1 MRAAHSLSEE
11 IVLERL
17 IRTLIRNMIVYA
29 GARRGLLP
37 LARHERLSIEAT
49 ARVVGAARC
58 RAWHHPASREAW
70 RTTPRVATRLA
81 THTAFRTRESRTMKI
96 VIAGGSIAGL
106 AAALTLDCIG
116 HDVTVYERSRTPLR
130 GQGGGV
136 AVLRRMMAF
145 LERHGRHCRQMISVP
160 THRRRWIDRDGI
172 VTRDEPEML
181 PFSSWDAVYRSLCE
195 TLPRGHIRYGRTV
208 TGFDQDADGVDV
220 HVDNERIR
228 ADVLIAADGSGSN
241 LRARIFPGYTP
252 SFAGYLAW
260 RGIVDE
266 AEFDTA
272 AIASLVENMTLHKA
286 PGELFMAFLI
296 PALDGSLAPGARRFN
311 WLWYRNEADPDALRR
326 HLTDRNGHV
335 HHASVHPGQL
345 ADDTVATLRQLAGER
360 LPATLSQLVLATRAP
375 FNQAIFDAL
384 SPGFVDGRVALI
396 GDAACTVRPHTA
408 SGTSK
413 AASDAVSLAEALPVD
428 ATDVVARLEQWSAR
442 RREEVTSLLDKGPQ
456 LAAAFGLGTPR

>member
-1 MRAAHSLSEE
+1 
-11 IVLERL
+11 
-17 IRTLIRNMIVYA
+17 
-29 GARRGLLP
+29 
-37 LARHERLSIEAT
+37 
-49 ARVVGAARC
+49 
-58 RAWHHPASREAW
+58 
-70 RTTPRVATRLA
+70 
-81 THTAFRTRESRTMKI
+81 MKI

-116 HDVTVYERSRTPLR
+116 HDVTVCERSRTPLR

-136 AVLRRMMAF
+136 AVLRRMMSF
-145 LERHGRHCRQMISVP
+145 LEQHGRHCRQMISVP

-195 TLPRGHIRYGRTV
+195 TLPRGRIHYGRTV

-220 HVDNERIR
+220 HVDDERIR

-266 AEFDTA
+266 ADFDAA

-326 HLTDRNGHV
+326 HLTDRNGNV

-360 LPATLSQLVLATRAP
+360 LPASLSQLVLAARAP

-413 AASDAVSLAEALPVD
+413 AASDAVSLAEALPAD
-428 ATDVVARLEQWSAR
+428 ATDVIARLAQWSTR

-456 LAAAFGLGTPR
+456 LAVAFGLGTPH

>member
-1 MRAAHSLSEE
+1 
-11 IVLERL
+11 
-17 IRTLIRNMIVYA
+17 
-29 GARRGLLP
+29 
-37 LARHERLSIEAT
+37 
-49 ARVVGAARC
+49 
-58 RAWHHPASREAW
+58 
-70 RTTPRVATRLA
+70 
-81 THTAFRTRESRTMKI
+81 MKI

-106 AAALTLDCIG
+106 AAALTLDCVG
-116 HDVTVYERSRTPLR
+116 HEVMVCERSHTPLR

-145 LERHGRHCRQMISVP
+145 LEQHGRHCRQMISVP

-195 TLPRGHIRYGRTV
+195 TLPRGRIHYGRTV
-208 TGFDQDADGVDV
+208 TGFDQDADGIDV
-220 HVDNERIR
+220 HLDDERIR
-228 ADVLIAADGSGSN
+228 ADVLIAADGSGSS
-241 LRARIFPGYTP
+241 LRTQLYPGYAP

-266 AEFDTA
+266 ADFDTA
-272 AIASLVENMTLHKA
+272 AIESLVENMTLHKA

-296 PALDGSLAPGARRFN
+296 PALDGSLAPGSRRFN
-311 WLWYRNEADPDALRR
+311 WLWYRNEADHNALRR
-326 HLTDRNGHV
+326 HLTDRNGNV
-335 HHASVHPGQL
+335 HHASVHPGL
-345 ADDTVATLRQLAGER
+345 LSYDVVATLRQLARER
-360 LPATLSQLVLATRAP
+360 LPASLSQLVLATHAP

-413 AASDAVSLAEALPVD
+413 AARDAVSLAEALPTD
-428 ATDVVARLEQWSAR
+428 ATDIVERLSRWSVQ

-456 LAAAFGLGTPR
+456 LAAAFGLGTQI

>member
-1 MRAAHSLSEE
+1 
-11 IVLERL
+11 
-17 IRTLIRNMIVYA
+17 
-29 GARRGLLP
+29 
-37 LARHERLSIEAT
+37 
-49 ARVVGAARC
+49 
-58 RAWHHPASREAW
+58 
-70 RTTPRVATRLA
+70 
-81 THTAFRTRESRTMKI
+81 MKI

-116 HDVTVYERSRTPLR
+116 HDVTVCERSRTPLR

-136 AVLRRMMAF
+136 AVLRRMMSF
-145 LERHGRHCRQMISVP
+145 LEQHGRHCRQMISVP

-195 TLPRGHIRYGRTV
+195 TLPRGRIHYGRTV

-220 HVDNERIR
+220 HVDDERIR

-266 AEFDTA
+266 ADFDAA
-272 AIASLVENMTLHKA
+272 AIESLIENMTLHKA

-311 WLWYRNEADPDALRR
+311 WLWYRNEADPDAQRR
-326 HLTDRNGHV
+326 HLTDRNGNV

-360 LPATLSQLVLATRAP
+360 LPASLSQLVLATRAP

-413 AASDAVSLAEALPVD
+413 AASDAVSLAEALPAH
-428 ATDVVARLEQWSAR
+428 ATDVIARLAQWSTR

>member
-1 MRAAHSLSEE
+1 
-11 IVLERL
+11 
-17 IRTLIRNMIVYA
+17 
-29 GARRGLLP
+29 
-37 LARHERLSIEAT
+37 
-49 ARVVGAARC
+49 
-58 RAWHHPASREAW
+58 
-70 RTTPRVATRLA
+70 
-81 THTAFRTRESRTMKI
+81 MKI

-116 HDVTVYERSRTPLR
+116 HDVMVCERSRTPLR

-145 LERHGRHCRQMISVP
+145 LEQHGRHCRQMISVP
-160 THRRRWIDRDGI
+160 THRRRWIDRDGL

-195 TLPRGHIRYGRTV
+195 TLPRGRIHYGRTV
-208 TGFDQDADGVDV
+208 TGFDQDADGIDV
-220 HVDNERIR
+220 HFDDERIR
-228 ADVLIAADGSGSN
+228 ADVLIAADGSGSS
-241 LRARIFPGYTP
+241 LRTHLFPGYAP

-266 AEFDTA
+266 ADFDAA
-272 AIASLVENMTLHKA
+272 AIESLVENMTLHKA

-296 PALDGSLAPGARRFN
+296 PALDGSLAPGSRRFN
-311 WLWYRNEADPDALRR
+311 WLWYRNEADHDALRR
-326 HLTDRNGHV
+326 HLTDRNGNV
-335 HHASVHPGQL
+335 HHASVHPGL
-345 ADDTVATLRQLAGER
+345 LSDEAVATLRQLAVER
-360 LPATLSQLVLATRAP
+360 LPAALSQLVLATHAP

-413 AASDAVSLAEALPVD
+413 AARDAVSLAEALPAD
-428 ATDVVARLEQWSAR
+428 ATDVVERLAHWSVQ

-456 LAAAFGLGTPR
+456 LAAAFGLGTQI

>member
-1 MRAAHSLSEE
+1 
-11 IVLERL
+11 
-17 IRTLIRNMIVYA
+17 
-29 GARRGLLP
+29 
-37 LARHERLSIEAT
+37 
-49 ARVVGAARC
+49 
-58 RAWHHPASREAW
+58 
-70 RTTPRVATRLA
+70 
-81 THTAFRTRESRTMKI
+81 MKI

-116 HDVTVYERSRTPLR
+116 HDVTVCERSRTPLR

-136 AVLRRMMAF
+136 AVLRRMMSF
-145 LERHGRHCRQMISVP
+145 LEQHGRHCRQMISVP

-195 TLPRGHIRYGRTV
+195 TLPRGRIHYGRTV

-266 AEFDTA
+266 ADFDAA
-272 AIASLVENMTLHKA
+272 AIESLIENMTLHKA

-311 WLWYRNEADPDALRR
+311 WLWYRNEADPDAQRR
-326 HLTDRNGHV
+326 HLTDRNGNV

-360 LPATLSQLVLATRAP
+360 LPASLSQLVLATRAP

-413 AASDAVSLAEALPVD
+413 AASDAVSLAEALPAH
-428 ATDVVARLEQWSAR
+428 ATDVIARLAQWSTR

>member
-1 MRAAHSLSEE
+1 
-11 IVLERL
+11 
-17 IRTLIRNMIVYA
+17 
-29 GARRGLLP
+29 
-37 LARHERLSIEAT
+37 
-49 ARVVGAARC
+49 
-58 RAWHHPASREAW
+58 
-70 RTTPRVATRLA
+70 
-81 THTAFRTRESRTMKI
+81 MKI

-116 HDVTVYERSRTPLR
+116 HDVTVCERSRTPLR

-136 AVLRRMMAF
+136 AVLRRMMSF
-145 LERHGRHCRQMISVP
+145 LEQHGRHCRQMISVP

-195 TLPRGHIRYGRTV
+195 TLPRGRIHYGRTV

-220 HVDNERIR
+220 HVDDERIR

-266 AEFDTA
+266 ADFDAA
-272 AIASLVENMTLHKA
+272 AIESLIENMTLHKA

-326 HLTDRNGHV
+326 YLTDRNGNV

-345 ADDTVATLRQLAGER
+345 ADDTVATLRQLAVER
-360 LPATLSQLVLATRAP
+360 LPASLSQLVLATRAP
-375 FNQAIFDAL
+375 FNQAIVDAL

-413 AASDAVSLAEALPVD
+413 AASDAVSLAEALPAD
-428 ATDVVARLEQWSAR
+428 ATDVVERLAQWSAR

>member
-1 MRAAHSLSEE
+1 
-11 IVLERL
+11 
-17 IRTLIRNMIVYA
+17 
-29 GARRGLLP
+29 
-37 LARHERLSIEAT
+37 
-49 ARVVGAARC
+49 
-58 RAWHHPASREAW
+58 
-70 RTTPRVATRLA
+70 
-81 THTAFRTRESRTMKI
+81 MKI

-106 AAALTLDCIG
+106 AAALTLDCVG
-116 HDVTVYERSRTPLR
+116 HDVTVCERSPSPLR

-145 LERHGRHCRQMISVP
+145 LEQHGRHCRHAISVP

-172 VTRDEPEML
+172 VTRDEPEIL

-195 TLPRGHIRYGRTV
+195 TLPHGRIRYGRTV

-220 HVDNERIR
+220 HLGDERLR
-228 ADVLIAADGSGSN
+228 ADVLIAADGAGST
-241 LRARIFPGYTP
+241 LRAQLFPGYAP

-266 AEFDTA
+266 ADFDAA
-272 AIASLVENMTLHKA
+272 AIAPLVENMTLHKA

-296 PALDGSLAPGARRFN
+296 PALDGSLVPGTRRFN
-311 WLWYRNEADPDALRR
+311 WLWYRNEADRDALRH
-326 HLTDRNGHV
+326 HLTDRAGHV

-345 ADDTVATLRQLAGER
+345 ADDVVATLRQLAGER
-360 LPATLSQLVLATRAP
+360 LPALLAQLVHATRMP

-384 SPGFVDGRVALI
+384 SPAFVDGRVALI

-413 AASDAVSLAEALPVD
+413 AASDAVSLAEALPAD
-428 ATDVVARLEQWSAR
+428 ATDVVARLAQWSAR
-442 RREEVTSLLDKGPQ
+442 RRDEVTSLLEKGPQ
-456 LAAAFGLGTPR
+456 LAAAFGLGTPC

>member
-1 MRAAHSLSEE
+1 
-11 IVLERL
+11 
-17 IRTLIRNMIVYA
+17 
-29 GARRGLLP
+29 
-37 LARHERLSIEAT
+37 
-49 ARVVGAARC
+49 
-58 RAWHHPASREAW
+58 
-70 RTTPRVATRLA
+70 
-81 THTAFRTRESRTMKI
+81 MKI

-116 HDVTVYERSRTPLR
+116 HDVTVCERSRTPLR

-136 AVLRRMMAF
+136 AVLRRMMSF
-145 LERHGRHCRQMISVP
+145 LEQHGRHCRQMISVP

-195 TLPRGHIRYGRTV
+195 TLPRGRIHYGRTV

-220 HVDNERIR
+220 HVDDERIR

-266 AEFDTA
+266 ADFDAA
-272 AIASLVENMTLHKA
+272 AIESLIENMTLHKA

-326 HLTDRNGHV
+326 HLTDRNGNV

-345 ADDTVATLRQLAGER
+345 ADDTVATLRQLAVER
-360 LPATLSQLVLATRAP
+360 LPASLSQLVLATRAP

-413 AASDAVSLAEALPVD
+413 AASDAVSLAEALPAD
-428 ATDVVARLEQWSAR
+428 ATDVIARLAQWSTR

-456 LAAAFGLGTPR
+456 LAATFGLGTPR

>member
-1 MRAAHSLSEE
+1 
-11 IVLERL
+11 
-17 IRTLIRNMIVYA
+17 
-29 GARRGLLP
+29 
-37 LARHERLSIEAT
+37 
-49 ARVVGAARC
+49 
-58 RAWHHPASREAW
+58 
-70 RTTPRVATRLA
+70 
-81 THTAFRTRESRTMKI
+81 MKI
-96 VIAGGSIAGL
+96 VIASGSIAGL

-116 HDVTVYERSRTPLR
+116 HDVTVCERSRTPLR

-136 AVLRRMMAF
+136 AVLRRMMSF
-145 LERHGRHCRQMISVP
+145 LEQHGRHCRQMISVP

-195 TLPRGHIRYGRTV
+195 TLPRGRIHYGRTV

-220 HVDNERIR
+220 HVDDERIR

-266 AEFDTA
+266 ADFDAA
-272 AIASLVENMTLHKA
+272 AIESLIENMTLHKA

-326 HLTDRNGHV
+326 HLTDRNGNV

-345 ADDTVATLRQLAGER
+345 ADDTVATLRQLASER
-360 LPATLSQLVLATRAP
+360 LPASLSQLVLATRAP

-396 GDAACTVRPHTA
+396 GDAACTVRPHKA

-413 AASDAVSLAEALPVD
+413 AASDAVSLAEALPAD
-428 ATDVVARLEQWSAR
+428 ATDVIARLAQWSTR

>member
-1 MRAAHSLSEE
+1 
-11 IVLERL
+11 
-17 IRTLIRNMIVYA
+17 
-29 GARRGLLP
+29 
-37 LARHERLSIEAT
+37 
-49 ARVVGAARC
+49 
-58 RAWHHPASREAW
+58 
-70 RTTPRVATRLA
+70 
-81 THTAFRTRESRTMKI
+81 MKI

-116 HDVTVYERSRTPLR
+116 HDVTVCERSRTPLR

-136 AVLRRMMAF
+136 AVLRRMMSF
-145 LERHGRHCRQMISVP
+145 LEQHGRHCRQMISVP
-160 THRRRWIDRDGI
+160 AHRRRWIDRDGI

-195 TLPRGHIRYGRTV
+195 TLPRGRIHYGRTV

-220 HVDNERIR
+220 HVDDERIR

-266 AEFDTA
+266 ADFDAA

-326 HLTDRNGHV
+326 HLTDRNGNV

-345 ADDTVATLRQLAGER
+345 ADDTVATLRQLAVER
-360 LPATLSQLVLATRAP
+360 LPASLSQLVLATRAP

-413 AASDAVSLAEALPVD
+413 AASDAVSLAEALPAD
-428 ATDVVARLEQWSAR
+428 ATDVVERLAQWSTR

-456 LAAAFGLGTPR
+456 LAAAFGLGTSR

>member
-1 MRAAHSLSEE
+1 
-11 IVLERL
+11 
-17 IRTLIRNMIVYA
+17 
-29 GARRGLLP
+29 
-37 LARHERLSIEAT
+37 
-49 ARVVGAARC
+49 
-58 RAWHHPASREAW
+58 
-70 RTTPRVATRLA
+70 
-81 THTAFRTRESRTMKI
+81 MKI

-116 HDVTVYERSRTPLR
+116 HDVTVCERSRTPLR

-136 AVLRRMMAF
+136 AVLRRMMSF
-145 LERHGRHCRQMISVP
+145 LEQHGRHCRQMISVP

-195 TLPRGHIRYGRTV
+195 TLPRGRIHYGRTV

-220 HVDNERIR
+220 HVDDERIR

-266 AEFDTA
+266 GDFDAA

-360 LPATLSQLVLATRAP
+360 LPASLSQLVLATRAP

-413 AASDAVSLAEALPVD
+413 AASDAVSLAEALPAH
-428 ATDVVARLEQWSAR
+428 ATDVVARLAQWSTR

-456 LAAAFGLGTPR
+456 LATAFGLGTPR

>member
-1 MRAAHSLSEE
+1 
-11 IVLERL
+11 
-17 IRTLIRNMIVYA
+17 
-29 GARRGLLP
+29 
-37 LARHERLSIEAT
+37 
-49 ARVVGAARC
+49 
-58 RAWHHPASREAW
+58 
-70 RTTPRVATRLA
+70 
-81 THTAFRTRESRTMKI
+81 MKI

-116 HDVTVYERSRTPLR
+116 HDVTVCERSRTPLR

-136 AVLRRMMAF
+136 AVLRRMMSF
-145 LERHGRHCRQMISVP
+145 LEQHGRHCRQMISVP

-195 TLPRGHIRYGRTV
+195 TLPRGRIHYGRTV

-220 HVDNERIR
+220 HVDDERIR

-266 AEFDTA
+266 ADFDAA

-296 PALDGSLAPGARRFN
+296 PSLDGSLAPGARRFN

-345 ADDTVATLRQLAGER
+345 ADDTIATLRQLAVER
-360 LPATLSQLVLATRAP
+360 LPASLSQLVLATRAP
-375 FNQAIFDAL
+375 FNQAIVDAL

-413 AASDAVSLAEALPVD
+413 AASDAVSLAEALPAD
-428 ATDVVARLEQWSAR
+428 ATDVIARLAQWSTR